1 MDQETLGVTPPPRPG
16 TADACGCT
24 PRTPTAVDVVAPAD
38 HPIEPTSMPEESSVP
53 AAPRRSLKL
62 VVTLT
67 PAESGQYRAA
77 LALGA
82 DGCDP
87 VLRSAT
93 VSALSEALD
102 QVPNLLDDA
111 ETHWRLHPR
120 NPTIV
125 RAERRTASAGTR
137 SGSTAADAQAAER
150 APRDPPDPRADAESP
165 PSRPATNPVSAPS
178 RPTGDQLTLFG

>member
-1 MDQETLGVTPPPRPG
+1 MDQEIVGCTPPPRPEA
-16 TADACGCT
+16 ADACGCT
-24 PRTPTAVDVVAPAD
+24 PRTPSAVDAVVLAD
-38 HPIEPTSMPEESSVP
+38 HPIEPSSIPEESSVSP
-53 AAPRRSLKL
+53 APRRSLKL

-67 PAESGQYRAA
+67 PAEAGQYRAT

-87 VLRSAT
+87 VLRSVT

-102 QVPNLLDDA
+102 QVPNLVEEA
-111 ETHWRLHPR
+111 QAHWRLHPR
-120 NPTIV
+120 NPTTV
-125 RAERRTASAGTR
+125 PATRRTAATRTR

-150 APRDPPDPRADAESP
+150 EPRDPPDPGADAESS
-165 PSRPATNPVSAPS
+165 PSRPATNPVSVPA